1 MLSVPQIKNVWFF
14 KAPFGESP
22 SPRIIT
28 DGNQEVEIITAGRG
42 FYNYLGRSVEA
53 IPGTLIFHNPGEETI
68 YLNDTENPYECI
80 VIVFECLKEYD
91 FSGISQWPDRI
102 SFRCFIDNLLS
113 EYHSEKRDIHKLSL
127 YVFGQLY
134 WFWKSAGKDQ
144 PAINKRQEEIQRI
157 IKWID
162 NNFHKDINIA
172 CLAHMADL
180 SIPHLHTVFRELV
193 GQTPYQYIQSR
204 RILEARKLLA
214 TTRLSIKEI
223 CLKTGFCD
231 MGNFCRMF
239 KKVHSVTAQEY
250 RQLYADKR

>member
-1 MLSVPQIKNVWFF
+1 MLAVPRINNVWFF

-22 SPRIIT
+22 SPRIIAE
-28 DGNQEVEIITAGRG
+28 GNQEVEIITAGRG
-42 FYNYLGRSVEA
+42 FYNYNGRTVEA
-53 IPGTLIFHNPGEETI
+53 FPGTLIFHNPGEETI

-80 VIVFECLKEYD
+80 VIVFEYLREYD

-102 SFRCFIDNLLS
+102 SFQSFIDNLLT
-113 EYHSEKRDIHKLSL
+113 EYHSEIRDIDKLSL

-134 WFWKSAGKDQ
+134 WFCKSASKDQ
-144 PAINKRQEEIQRI
+144 PALNKRQEEIQRI

-162 NNFHKDINIA
+162 NNFHKDINIGY
-172 CLAHMADL
+172 LADMAGL

-193 GQTPYQYIQSR
+193 QQTPYQYIQSR

-223 CLKTGFCD
+223 CLKTGFYD